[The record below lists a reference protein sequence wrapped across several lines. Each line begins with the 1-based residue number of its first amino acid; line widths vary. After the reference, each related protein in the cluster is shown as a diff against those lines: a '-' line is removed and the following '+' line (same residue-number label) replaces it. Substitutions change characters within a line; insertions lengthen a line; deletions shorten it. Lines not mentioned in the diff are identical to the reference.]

1 VDSSAAPRPSL
12 LQPCSVVYIGCC
24 VPEYCECYGDR
35 PRSSTRVITGGTGCR
50 QTLRSFRN
58 VSFSNTSSALNTS
71 NPSLLCQQPAEWVL
85 TLVQSVASSYSNDP
99 RHRIPTR
106 SKALKARA
114 PRQSVATGRAFE
126 MRPMLAAGCTTAAT
140 WHAAP
145 TSVPAASVHR
155 CSYRIVAL

>member
-1 VDSSAAPRPSL
+1 MDSSAAPRPSL
-12 LQPCSVVYIGCC
+12 LQPCYVVYIGCS

-71 NPSLLCQQPAEWVL
+71 NPSLLRQQPAEWVL
-85 TLVQSVASSYSNDP
+85 TLVQSAASSYSNDP
-99 RHRIPTR
+99 RV
-106 SKALKARA
+106 A
-114 PRQSVATGRAFE
+114 RQSVATGRAFE